1 MSEGFTV
8 RGFLV
13 AADNKTRRVR
23 LRFSEA
29 DWVDFLD
36 EQFPLGGEVYI
47 SAKNTAADIAAAEER
62 GRREGIESLRKK
74 MTYDETASKGSWG
87 WGLITR
93 TYSIDADIFDAL
105 LEKEADK

>member
-47 SAKNTAADIAAAEER
+47 SAKNTAADLAKARQE
-62 GRREGIESLRKK
+62 GRRELAAEIKDAAKLNPAGEEFWSETRDVYIIGAGVL
-74 MTYDETASKGSWG
+74 DE
-87 WGLITR
+87 
-93 TYSIDADIFDAL
+93 L
-105 LEKEADK
+105 LKEAGE